1 MKKLI
6 FGLLA
11 TAALLFGA
19 GSANAAPIF
28 FEDFNG
34 ETLGLGVS
42 TLAQFSVVGNVDV
55 IGTGFF
61 DLYPGNGNYLDL
73 DGSRGASSATI
84 TTMMSFAPGTYV
96 LEFDIGSNGGPNSM
110 LVTLGTYSE
119 TFTRTGSV
127 SPLEN
132 ISRTITLTS
141 ASTLSFKE
149 TTGPDTAGIIL
160 DNVSLSEAPPVRD
173 ASAVPEPASMSLLAL
188 GAAGM
193 LGFRL
198 RRRNKVVS

>member
-42 TLAQFSVVGNVDV
+42 TLAQFSVVGDFDV
-55 IGTGFF
+55 IGFGFI

-73 DGSRGASSATI
+73 DGSGGPSATI